1 MKKRI
6 FLLIVVAFMIY
17 LSGIQSNLAYAN
29 DLVFENVDY
38 EKSDNI
44 RVISDNG
51 QVEFDVNPQIIDSRT
66 LVPMR
71 AIFEELGL
79 EVDWDNESRTAKGK
93 NNDTEVSFT
102 IDSDIAV
109 VNNKLIKIDVS
120 ASIIDDRTM
129 IPLRFLSENMGYNIE
144 WVENS
149 NLILMSKED
158 IVVDWELV
166 KYELEEPFKEYEI
179 KSINGTETLDVRYTG
194 KFKPIEIVEEE
205 VAEEEIVEEE
215 IVEEEIVDEE
225 IVEED
230 PKDDGITKIYLS
242 PSNQPAN
249 LYAVGDTTEKIEMED
264 VATRIYEILSKEY
277 DCEVIMATESFNI
290 WLEGRPLE
298 AKEKNCD
305 IYLAIHSNAGTTK
318 NATGAVGF
326 YHPLNIMGKI
336 LATNIIEELNNVNP
350 IKSNR
355 HEQVSSGMKPFN
367 GYGLAEVRDPS
378 SYGLIAVL
386 VETEFHD
393 NPITASWI
401 INNKD
406 TIANAYVDGIVK
418 TFALNKK

>member
-1 MKKRI
+1 MKKRV
-6 FLLIVVAFMIY
+6 FLLTIATFMIY

-29 DLVFENVDY
+29 DLKFKDVDY
-38 EKSDNI
+38 VKSDSI
-44 RVISDNG
+44 RVISDDG
-51 QVEFDVNPQIIDSRT
+51 QVEFDVNPQIIDNRT

-71 AIFEELGL
+71 AIFEEVGL
-79 EVDWDNESRTAKGK
+79 EVEWDNESRTATGK
-93 NNDTEVSFT
+93 SNNNEISFT

-109 VNNKLIKIDVS
+109 VNTELKNIDVS
-120 ASIIDDRTM
+120 ASIIGDRTM

-158 IVVDWELV
+158 IVVDWEHT

-179 KSINGTETLDVRYTG
+179 KSINGTETLEIRFTG
-194 KFKPIEIVEEE
+194 KFKPIEIVEE
-205 VAEEEIVEEE
+205 IVEED
-215 IVEEEIVDEE
+215 II
-225 IVEED
+225 EED

-249 LYAVGDTTEKIEMED
+249 SYAVGDTTEKIEMED
-264 VATRIYEILSKEY
+264 VASRIYKILSKDY
-277 DCEVIMATESFNI
+277 VCEVIMATESLSI
-290 WLEGRPLE
+290 WLDGRPLE
-298 AKEKNCD
+298 AKEENCD
-305 IYLAIHSNAGTTK
+305 IYLAIHSNAG
-318 NATGAVGF
+318 ATHVAAGAVGF
-326 YHPLNIMGKI
+326 YHPLNSMGKI

-386 VETEFHD
+386 VETDFHD

-406 TIANAYVDGIVK
+406 VIANAYVDGIVK